1 MSAIGTKRTFGERQS
16 TSAFGGKADIDERE
30 IDKLIE
36 ATKRATSF
44 RGFSFAKSHE
54 TANRRP
60 KEKVKIADLAF
71 VAFVVIITVIAVMLT
86 LIQIYLQNPR

>member
-1 MSAIGTKRTFGERQS
+1 MSAFGTKRTFGERQS

-44 RGFSFAKSHE
+44 RGFSFANLSASGAGQRIGAIASEPDRGVRDSHVLDVGISL
-54 TANRRP
+54 RLR
-60 KEKVKIADLAF
+60 
-71 VAFVVIITVIAVMLT
+71 
-86 LIQIYLQNPR
+86 

>member
-36 ATKRATSF
+36 ATKGATSF
-44 RGFSFAKSHE
+44 RGFSFANLSASGAGQRIGAIASEPDRGVRDSHVLDVGISLGL
-54 TANRRP
+54 R
-60 KEKVKIADLAF
+60 
-71 VAFVVIITVIAVMLT
+71 
-86 LIQIYLQNPR
+86 

>member
-16 TSAFGGKADIDERE
+16 TSAFGGKADIDERG

-44 RGFSFAKSHE
+44 RGFSFANLSASGAGQRIGAIASEPDRGVRDSHVLDVGISLGL
-54 TANRRP
+54 R
-60 KEKVKIADLAF
+60 
-71 VAFVVIITVIAVMLT
+71 
-86 LIQIYLQNPR
+86 